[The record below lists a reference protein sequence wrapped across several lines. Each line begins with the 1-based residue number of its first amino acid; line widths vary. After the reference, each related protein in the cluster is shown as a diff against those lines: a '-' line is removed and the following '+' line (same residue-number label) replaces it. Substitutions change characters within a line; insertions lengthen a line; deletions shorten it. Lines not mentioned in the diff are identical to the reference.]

1 MTINFN
7 VMPGVSERQSK
18 TMGAIHVTA
27 ALSTKA
33 ESLYNDLQEAVEA
46 DKLILPTLPD
56 VALRIRDV
64 VESEKSTAHDI
75 ADALAQDAS
84 LAARLVKVANSPLY
98 RTRNPIEDL
107 QMAVTRLGIRI
118 VRDLVVGLAM
128 KQIFQATSDAL
139 DTHSRNIWSKSVDA
153 AAISRM
159 MATLVSGINP
169 EQALL
174 GGLIHNIGALPVLV
188 QAENDDELFHDEAA
202 LGQVIY
208 ELQGIVGE
216 LILRH
221 WEFDEQMIEVV
232 KQCHN
237 FAYDRGDQASVV
249 DLVHVAVLQGRHVP
263 DELSP
268 ECWSSVPAFA
278 RLGLDVEVNVVD
290 IEENKEVIE
299 DTKMAL
305 S

>member
-249 DLVHVAVLQGRHVP
+249 DLVQVALLQGRHVP

>member
-1 MTINFN
+1 MT
-7 VMPGVSERQSK
+7 
-18 TMGAIHVTA
+18 TT
-27 ALSTKA
+27 LSAKA

-46 DKLILPTLPD
+46 DKLILPTLPE

-64 VESEKSTAHDI
+64 VESENSTAHDI

-84 LAARLVKVANSPLY
+84 LAVRLVKVANSPLY

-139 DTHSRNIWSKSVDA
+139 DTHSRSIWSKSVDA

-159 MATLVSGINP
+159 MATVVSGINP

-174 GGLIHNIGALPVLV
+174 AGLIHNIGALPVLV

-202 LGQVIY
+202 LGGVIY
-208 ELQGIVGE
+208 ELQGVVGE
-216 LILRH
+216 LILRQ
-221 WEFDEQMIEVV
+221 WKFEEQMIEVV

-249 DLVHVAVLQGRHVP
+249 DLVQVALLQGRHVP
-263 DELSP
+263 EELSP
-268 ECWSSVPAFA
+268 ECWSHVPAFT

-290 IEENKEVIE
+290 IEENKEIIE